1 MRCSLLGRYI
11 ILDKATEI
19 GFMIHDECADRVEV
33 GSSDV
38 SGSGSE
44 ASSQASRPLRRASW
58 EVPFDQIDCRPKI
71 YHPGGIFEELY
82 PLPSELL
89 RDSRA
94 QSWGNVFDSCSSHK
108 TVWDLLRQSGGA
120 GLTYIF
126 PSKGQRPWSPPIGYQ
141 CVYESYFGESYFGDH
156 TKLWF
161 PIPRLI
167 TSYAFRRDIAIC
179 QLLNGS
185 LRIAVMLM
193 VMAAEIDVSMS
204 VRVFEELTFTKAE
217 PHGIFSVK
225 MRSSYNVLAGNPN
238 KTKDWQRSYFYIKSD
253 EHAFSEP
260 PGDDYRVL
268 WNKTLVRHPNTIA
281 YPEKFFES
289 AQAIAA
295 HSHLR
300 WPDLSREWI
309 RRQEARIARVDW
321 ESRVPVVLGPR
332 KSHMSLFTRK
342 QQKLLDEARKMD
354 GVPDL
359 SALLKGKL
367 QLLSKKS
374 IPADVQGS
382 TNFDAGRASKEGAPG
397 LVDKD
402 VGAEPPASSPK
413 KKKKS
418 KKSRRKATEELPLE
432 EIASLD
438 ETYEGLEA
446 RKEER
451 GRKRPYEGA
460 TSSVD
465 HGEASAVGRESTKGG
480 SVESDRS
487 EAAPEDHP
495 RKKKKKGSIEAEP
508 RPSDVETGLVEVV
521 AGCSVSLET
530 PPEEREVSARGSDPV
545 ASERFVPDPSARKGS
560 RSEGSTVRRRKIEF
574 PDRVEFSYNE
584 TTPLILNPLRCA
596 KLTRQIRGGTK
607 EMPQL
612 DDLYFKTKYIDA
624 ASSRARKE
632 KTELVEERDA
642 AVDKLIRERQRLR
655 DSRGLE
661 VTRERERVEAAMAE
675 KASRRFDRVRDHFT
689 RLEAFEKAKNLYGQA
704 SGTKKCLEVMKASG
718 MEIPQEM
725 IDVFA
730 EQEKLYEVEVMK
742 LRVEPLS
749 DSDLTLSP
757 MVLPSRFVV
766 DRFRTSFDPHGSNV
780 NLIGPEMA
788 SWLVTSLEVVEE
800 PSEEPLVDVT
810 SIPTEHVKSPMGSG
824 LDERPENE
832 NLEGFPGK
840 DDLEMGDTLVR
851 EEETENVGIEDL
863 VLVSDSSSEGREDEE
878 KEDDGIEE
886 TSLPRS
892 AEEED
897 PTAAAT
903 KGPDDQDFVP

>member
-1 MRCSLLGRYI
+1 MTLSQRLLVA
-11 ILDKATEI
+11 DAHK
-19 GFMIHDECADRVEV
+19 MIRDERADRVEV

-44 ASSQASRPLRRASW
+44 ASGQASRSLRRTSR
-58 EVPFDQIDCRPKI
+58 EIPFDQIDYRPTI
-71 YHPGGIFEELY
+71 YHPGGIFEKLG

-89 RDSRA
+89 LDPRA
-94 QSWGNVFDSCSSHK
+94 QLWGNVFDSCSSHK
-108 TVWDLLRQSGGA
+108 TVKDLLRRSGGA
-120 GLTYIF
+120 GVTYII

-141 CVYESYFGESYFGDH
+141 CVYESYFGDH

-225 MRSSYNVLAGNPN
+225 MRSSYNVLSGHPN
-238 KTKDWQRSYFYIKSD
+238 KTKDWQRSYFYVKSD

-309 RRQEARIARVDW
+309 RRQEARIARGEFIADW
-321 ESRVPVVLGPR
+321 ESKLPVLLGPR
-332 KSHMSLFTRK
+332 KSRLSLFTRK

-382 TNFDAGRASKEGAPG
+382 TSPDADQASKEGAPG

-418 KKSRRKATEELPLE
+418 KKPRRKATEELPLE

-438 ETYEGLEA
+438 ETSEV
-446 RKEER
+446 
-451 GRKRPYEGA
+451 GREGA
-460 TSSVD
+460 T
-465 HGEASAVGRESTKGG
+465 RG
-480 SVESDRS
+480 SVKSDRS
-487 EAAPEDHP
+487 EAAPEERP
-495 RKKKKKGSIEAEP
+495 RKKKKKKKSVEAEP
-508 RPSDVETGLVEVV
+508 RRSDAETGLVEVV
-521 AGCSVSLET
+521 AGGDVSLET

-545 ASERFVPDPSARKGS
+545 TGERSIPDPSARKGA
-560 RSEGSTVRRRKIEF
+560 RSEGSTARRKKIEF

-596 KLTRQIRGGTK
+596 ELTRQICGGTK

-612 DDLYFKTKYIDA
+612 DDLYFKNEYIDA
-624 ASSRARKE
+624 ASSRARSDGSMNF
-632 KTELVEERDA
+632 LVEKYDSALKQTMIQLGSSE
-642 AVDKLIRERQRLR
+642 KLAQTRLK
-655 DSRGLE
+655 
-661 VTRERERVEAAMAE
+661 VIERVRPYTFSAE
-675 KASRRFDRVRDHFT
+675 TASR
-689 RLEAFEKAKNLYGQA
+689 
-704 SGTKKCLEVMKASG
+704 
-718 MEIPQEM
+718 
-725 IDVFA
+725 
-730 EQEKLYEVEVMK
+730 
-742 LRVEPLS
+742 
-749 DSDLTLSP
+749 
-757 MVLPSRFVV
+757 
-766 DRFRTSFDPHGSNV
+766 
-780 NLIGPEMA
+780 
-788 SWLVTSLEVVEE
+788 LVTSLEVVEE

-810 SIPTEHVKSPMGSG
+810 SIPTEPVKSPVGSG
-824 LDERPENE
+824 FDERPENE
-832 NLEGFPGK
+832 NLKGFPGK
-840 DDLEMGDTLVR
+840 DGLEIGDTLVR
-851 EEETENVGIEDL
+851 EGETENVGVEDP
-863 VLVSDSSSEGREDEE
+863 VLVSDSSSEGREDGEE
-878 KEDDGIEE
+878 DNDGIEE
-886 TSLPRS
+886 ASLPRP
-892 AEEED
+892 AEEETIYEAGDTDVPPLPVVDSLAYIPTRAED

-903 KGPDDQDFVP
+903 KSPDDQDSVP